1 MRTVIQRVTNASV
14 RSEGEK
20 IGSIKSGLVV
30 FLAIHKNDTEEMI
43 DKLADKISR
52 LRIFEDNNRK
62 LNLSIIDTGGEILV
76 VSQFTLYADC
86 NQGNRPSFTDAADP
100 AKAEK
105 YYEKF
110 IQALQAKNISVVT
123 GKFKTNM
130 QISLINDGPVTI
142 ILDL

>member
-14 RSEGEK
+14 RSEGEE

-43 DKLADKISR
+43 DKLADKISK
-52 LRIFEDNNRK
+52 LRIFEDNNKK

-110 IQALQAKNISVVT
+110 IQALRAKNIFVVT

>member
-1 MRTVIQRVTNASV
+1 MKTVIQRVTNASV
-14 RSEGEK
+14 RSEGKE

-52 LRIFEDNNRK
+52 LRIFEDNNKK

-86 NQGNRPSFTDAADP
+86 NQGNRPSFTNAADP
-100 AKAEK
+100 VKAEK

-110 IQALQAKNISVVT
+110 IQALRAKNISVVT
-123 GKFKTNM
+123 GKFKTHM
-130 QISLINDGPVTI
+130 QVSLVNDGPVTI

>member
-14 RSEGEK
+14 RSEGEE

-43 DKLADKISR
+43 DKLADKISK
-52 LRIFEDNNRK
+52 LRIFEDNNKK

-110 IQALQAKNISVVT
+110 IQALRAKNISVVT